1 MTAAEPIIQI
11 KNIAKRFGSI
21 QAIADVTA
29 DIGAGTI
36 IGLVGDNG
44 SGKSTLLRHIIGL
57 YLPDRGTCTTF
68 GRDVARLSPAELSRI
83 GYVHQEGKLPD
94 WMTAGQLI
102 RYVSVYYPSWNH
114 GLEQRYVCDFNI
126 GLDDRVGN
134 LSPGQRQKLAILL
147 AIAFEPELL
156 ILDEPASALDPLARS
171 RFLDLLLEIIQKD
184 NRTII
189 ISSHILRD
197 IEKIVDHLMVMR
209 RGSLICDMPLDQLRE
224 AYQRFTLTALDAPLP
239 GILPFVNIINIE
251 CTDRQARLTV
261 RCKDRETLITAV
273 SDLNCDIEF
282 HPLTLDQLY
291 EIVITSL

>member
-1 MTAAEPIIQI
+1 MTAAKPIIQL
-11 KNIAKRFGSI
+11 KDASKRFGNLWAMTHVS
-21 QAIADVTA
+21 A
-29 DIGAGTI
+29 DIDTGTI

-44 SGKSTLLRHIIGL
+44 AGKSTLLRHIIGL

-68 GRDVARLSPAELSRI
+68 GRDVARLSRI

-102 RYVSVYYPSWNH
+102 RYVSAYYPNWNH
-114 GLEQRYVCDFNI
+114 RLEQRYVWDFDI
-126 GLDDRVGN
+126 GLDDRVGT

-171 RFLDLLLEIIQKD
+171 RFLNLLLEIIQKD
-184 NRTII
+184 SRTIV
-189 ISSHILRD
+189 ISSHILSD
-197 IEKIVDHLMVMR
+197 IEKVIDHIMIMR
-209 RGSLICDMPLDQLRE
+209 KVRLIYDNSLDFLRE
-224 AYQRFTLTALDAPLP
+224 EYSRVTLTSRDAVLP
-239 GILPFVNIINIE
+239 DALPFVDVLRAE
-251 CTDRQARLTV
+251 RTDRQARLTI
-261 RCKDRETLITAV
+261 RCADREMLKAAA

-291 EIVITSL
+291 EIVITSV

>member
-1 MTAAEPIIQI
+1 MTVTEPIIQI

-21 QAIADVTA
+21 QAIADVSA

-36 IGLVGDNG
+36 VGLVGDNG

-102 RYVSVYYPSWNH
+102 RYVSAYYPNWNH
-114 GLEQRYVCDFNI
+114 RLEQRYVCDFDI
-126 GLDDRVGN
+126 GLDDRVGT

-184 NRTII
+184 SRTII
-189 ISSHILRD
+189 ISSHILSD

-209 RGSLICDMPLDQLRE
+209 KGRLIYDNSLDIMRE
-224 AYQRFTLTALDAPLP
+224 EYSRVTLTSRDAVLP
-239 GILPFVNIINIE
+239 DALPFVDVLRAE
-251 CTDRQARLTV
+251 RTDHQARLTV
-261 RCKDRETLITAV
+261 HCADREILKAAV
-273 SDLNCDIEF
+273 SGLNCDIEF
-282 HPLTLDQLY
+282 HPLTLDELY
-291 EIVITSL
+291 EIVVTTE